1 MSKRRDRGIQTYAS
15 QFDMPAAEVEAFFAE
30 HFGERMAEEAFNAS
44 GGSAWDDGP
53 LSLRDR
59 SLVVLAALTALGGA
73 EERMRPHVRWAIEH
87 GATADEIDALVCLL
101 AVYVG
106 YARASVAMEVVR
118 DELAQLA
125 S

>member
-1 MSKRRDRGIQTYAS
+1 MRLYAS
-15 QFDMPAAEVEAFFAE
+15 QFGVDEDEIESVFKS

-44 GGSAWDDGP
+44 GGSAWEEGP

-59 SLVVLAALTALGGA
+59 SLVVLAALTAVGGA
-73 EERMRPHVRWAIEH
+73 EDRMRPHVRWAIEH

-118 DELAQLA
+118 EELANLDA
-125 S
+125 

>member
-1 MSKRRDRGIQTYAS
+1 MSERRERGIRMYAS
-15 QFDMPAAEVEAFFAE
+15 QFDMPEDRVEAFFAE

-44 GGSAWDDGP
+44 GGSAWVEGP

-87 GATADEIDALVCLL
+87 GATPDEIDALVCLL

-118 DELAQLA
+118 DELSRLDG
-125 S
+125 